1 MADVAKPPAPNFF
14 DQQASATYDERN
26 RKLAPIADG
35 MHFLMRL
42 VLNDLPERA
51 RVLCVGVG
59 TGAEILSLA
68 REFPRWEFVGQ
79 DPSEPMLEVCRRRL
93 EEAGIADRC
102 TLVPGYV
109 QDLPPGGDYD
119 AVSSVLVA
127 HFVPRE
133 ARAGFFSAMTAQLR
147 PGGTLVNAEI
157 SFDLDS
163 PESSSMT
170 EQWAKVQR
178 LMGATPESL
187 AALPKVLREVLTVL
201 PPAETERLLRDSGIA
216 MPVPFFQSF
225 MIRAWYGTTLR
236 R

>member
-1 MADVAKPPAPNFF
+1 VAKNPPAPFF

-35 MHFLMRL
+35 LHFLIRL

-68 REFPRWEFVGQ
+68 REYPQWEFVGL

-93 EEAGIADRC
+93 EEAGIAERC
-102 TLVPGYV
+102 RLVPGYV
-109 QDLPPGGDYD
+109 QDLPPGGGYD
-119 AVSSVLVA
+119 AVASVLVA
-127 HFVPRE
+127 HFVPRD
-133 ARAGFFSAMTAQLR
+133 ARAGFFAAMASQLR

-163 PESSSMT
+163 AEASSMT

-178 LMGATPESL
+178 LMGGTPESL

-201 PPAETERLLRDSGIA
+201 PPAETERLLRESGIPTPIA
-216 MPVPFFQSF
+216 FFQSF
-225 MIRAWYGTTLR
+225 MIRAWYGKTQA
-236 R
+236 